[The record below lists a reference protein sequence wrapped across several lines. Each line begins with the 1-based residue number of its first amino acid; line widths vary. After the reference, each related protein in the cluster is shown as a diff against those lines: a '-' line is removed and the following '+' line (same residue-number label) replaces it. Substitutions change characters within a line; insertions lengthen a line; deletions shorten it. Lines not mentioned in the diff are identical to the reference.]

1 MEKENKEM
9 DLFDLMSKMGSLC
22 EKGLLKIGN
31 ALLWLIRFKLKNW
44 LVLTI
49 FSLIGLVWAV
59 YAYLP
64 AYRTKY
70 IEFRVQVNGAKSFQV
85 YDIVKALSLKIDV
98 LNDNKNFAKTIDLP
112 QEIVAPV
119 RSIQPFY
126 VIDVNNNKTPDYV
139 DYNGSFKEDSLSSR
153 MANFLTIRV
162 QIKGNT
168 DFNALQK
175 AIVNYLK
182 KDPYLVKEE
191 MERIRVLNDD
201 IAVLEQ
207 EVAALKEL
215 REKDLLENKLSLS
228 FKKSSFIVENTGYTK
243 QILLMEKEKSVLKE
257 NLSLQKEVITT
268 YSDVLISNKETD
280 LFVIASR
287 LLSSILV
294 GFVLALF
301 ITYRKKIKKALTA

>member
-1 MEKENKEM
+1 MEKENKEL
-9 DLFDLMSKMGSLC
+9 DLFEFIVKFADVAKS
-22 EKGLLKIGN
+22 GLIKFGK

-44 LVLTI
+44 LVLTV

-112 QEIVAPV
+112 HEIVAPV

-162 QIKGNT
+162 EVKGDT

-175 AIVNYLK
+175 AIVNFLK

-207 EVAALKEL
+207 EINALKEL

-228 FKKSSFIVENTGYTK
+228 FKKSAFVVENTGYTK

-268 YSDVLISNKETD
+268 YSEVHINTKDTD

-287 LLSSILV
+287 LLSSVLV
-294 GFVLALF
+294 GFILALF
-301 ITYRKKIKKALTA
+301 ITYRKKIKKALTT

>member
-1 MEKENKEM
+1 MEKENKEL
-9 DLFDLMSKMGSLC
+9 DLFDLIAKFFNAAKSALNKTA
-22 EKGLLKIGN
+22 N

-49 FSLIGLVWAV
+49 FSLIGLAWAT

-85 YDIVKALSLKIDV
+85 YDIVQALSLKIDV

-112 QEIVAPV
+112 HEVVAPV

-126 VIDVNNNKTPDYV
+126 VIDLNNNRTPDYV
-139 DYNGSFKEDSLSSR
+139 DYDGSFKEDSLNSR
-153 MANFLTIRV
+153 MINFLAIRV

-168 DFNALQK
+168 DFSALQK
-175 AIVNYLK
+175 AIVNYLQ
-182 KDPYLVKEE
+182 KDTYLVKEE
-191 MERIRVLNDD
+191 KERFRVLNED
-201 IAVLEQ
+201 IAVLAQ
-207 EVAALKEL
+207 EIAALKEL
-215 REKDLLENKLSLS
+215 REKELLENKLSLS
-228 FKKSSFIVENTGYTK
+228 FKKSAFIVENSGYTK
-243 QILLMEKEKSVLKE
+243 QILQLEKEKSILKE

-268 YSDVLISNKETD
+268 YSDVLISNKKTD
-280 LFVIASR
+280 IFVVASR
-287 LLSSILV
+287 LLSSVLV